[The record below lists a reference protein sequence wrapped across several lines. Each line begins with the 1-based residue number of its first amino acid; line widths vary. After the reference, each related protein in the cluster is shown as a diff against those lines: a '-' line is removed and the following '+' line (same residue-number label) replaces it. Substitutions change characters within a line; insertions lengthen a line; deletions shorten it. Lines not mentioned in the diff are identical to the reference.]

1 MQLATFTQ
9 LLSPSGQRLLDEATT
24 AYDDGALAAS
34 TRLAR
39 TYPVDLVAAAL
50 TQVSLRRRAEPKFGP
65 AAGCMYFTS
74 DGLQQ
79 ATTSRVAEH
88 RAARVAAGAAR
99 SVVDCGC
106 GIGGDLLA
114 FSRAGL
120 TAAGVDLDPVRV
132 AITAAN
138 LRALDLPAAVQV
150 ADATDLDLAP
160 FDVVYV
166 DPSRRDARGR
176 VFDVHGYTPSWS
188 FVTSLFD
195 RPSCVKVAPGIPRHL
210 VPDSVESEWVS
221 FDGEVK
227 EAALWSAY
235 LATVRRRATVIRGS
249 GLASLTDEDDSGDRS
264 VQPVARW
271 LYEPDGA
278 VVRAGLVTA
287 VADRVGGGLLDE
299 HIAYVTSDS
308 AASTPFAHR
317 YEVLEVLPFRERAL
331 RAALRAR
338 GVGTIT
344 IKKRGVDVVPE
355 HLRKRLALTGQR
367 AATVVL
373 TRASGAG
380 VALLVRPDNA

>member
-1 MQLATFTQ
+1 VELATFER

-34 TRLAR
+34 TRLAS

-50 TQVSLRRRAEPKFGP
+50 TQVSLRRRAEVKFGP
-65 AAGCMYFTS
+65 AAGRMYFTS

-88 RAARVAAGAAR
+88 RAARIAAGAAR

-106 GIGGDLLA
+106 GVGGDLLA
-114 FSRAGL
+114 FSRAGF
-120 TAAGVDLDPVRV
+120 TAAGVDRDPVRV

-138 LRALDLPAAVQV
+138 LRALDLPGAVQV

-176 VFDVHGYTPSWS
+176 VFDVHGYAPPWS

-195 RPSCVKVAPGIPRHL
+195 RPACVKVAPGVPRNL
-210 VPDSVESEWVS
+210 VPTSVETEWVS
-221 FDGEVK
+221 FDGDVK
-227 EAALWSAY
+227 EAALWSRY
-235 LATVRRRATVIRGS
+235 LATVHRRATVIRGT
-249 GLASLTDEDDSGDRS
+249 GLATLTDEDDSGGRS
-264 VQPVARW
+264 VRPVARW

-278 VVRAGLVTA
+278 VIRAGLVTA
-287 VADRVGGGLLDE
+287 VADRVEGHLLDE

-308 AASTPFAHR
+308 QMTTPFAHR

-338 GVGTIT
+338 DVGTLT

-355 HLRKRLALTGQR
+355 QLRKRLALTGQQ

-373 TRASGAG
+373 TRAAGAG
-380 VALLVRPDNA
+380 VALMVRPENA